1 VYVPLDAVHYIAYFV
16 NAVGGHDES
25 DERERELQGLSLDGE
40 EQGEHCSANAPAC
53 AKHDLMLKQGKAG
66 KSYRDKYRSFWVAWV
81 EKLLSLPRERGGKR
95 VLGHEILR
103 TAIDQMVALSSM
115 AVVNVRDAVTE
126 AALSVS
132 EAVLQACGAL
142 RAELEATRRQ
152 IAAEES
158 NRSKAQAMQNPRYVA
173 CVQQRDTVT
182 KVTLWSAVLLILVVC
197 SSFFVIF
204 YDMCSAFR

>member
-1 VYVPLDAVHYIAYFV
+1 MMKAMSESENSKDYPLTEKSKVSTAAQY
-16 NAVGGHDES
+16 
-25 DERERELQGLSLDGE
+25 
-40 EQGEHCSANAPAC
+40 APAC
-53 AKHDLMLKQGKAG
+53 AKHNLMLAQGKAG
-66 KSYRDKYRSFWVAWV
+66 RSYRDKYRGFWVAWV

-142 RAELEATRRQ
+142 RTELEATRRQ

-182 KVTLWSAVLLILVVC
+182 KVTLWSAVLLILAVC